1 MSILITGSGGQL
13 GRAFLDEEHRE
24 GEARREMVS
33 VTSAELDITRLDDVR
48 ACLGSV
54 RPQVVINCA
63 GYTKVDQAENEP
75 ETAWRVNAVGPRN
88 LAIATAERGIPL
100 VHLSTDYVFDGRAD
114 RPYHEYD
121 ATGPLSVYGRSKL
134 AGEHAVVTHNP
145 RHYIVRT
152 AWLYH
157 HLPGPTG
164 NFPLTMLRLAV
175 HGQVRVVSDQYGSPT
190 YAPHLVHAIRGLI
203 ETGAYGT
210 FHLAGRGGTSWY
222 ELTRRLYS
230 YMDLTVMVTPVA
242 TTEFIRPAH
251 RPRYSIL
258 TTIQSPEI
266 LLPVWEEGLATFA
279 AKLKKAS

>member
-13 GRAFLDEEHRE
+13 GRAFLE
-24 GEARREMVS
+24 GESGRELIPAA
-33 VTSAELDITRLDDVR
+33 TADLDITGLAAVR
-48 ACLGSV
+48 QQLALV
-54 RPQVVINCA
+54 RPSVVINCA

-100 VHLSTDYVFDGRAD
+100 VHLSTDYVFDGWAD

-145 RHYIVRT
+145 RHYIIRT

-190 YAPHLVHAIRGLI
+190 YAPHLVRAVLDLL

-210 FHLAGRGGTSWY
+210 YHLAGRGGTSWY

-230 YMDLTVMVTPVA
+230 HLDLTVTVTPVA

-258 TTIQSPEI
+258 TTIQSPEV
-266 LLPVWEEGLATFA
+266 LLPAWEEGLAEFA
-279 AKLKKAS
+279 ARLKKAS